1 MCCARSNNYIFHDG
15 MRGPTAAD
23 NNLKPEFCCYMCMNK
38 GGRYP
43 RISVHSSVF
52 PFRGRGGAG
61 SFLEEEQAAAE
72 AQGVVGSRSS
82 RQMSTR

>member
-1 MCCARSNNYIFHDG
+1 
-15 MRGPTAAD
+15 MRTSRCSEIHMSRVTTLP
-23 NNLKPEFCCYMCMNK
+23 MNFLILLRLR
-38 GGRYP
+38 GRYP